1 MMLVSCSHDIIL
13 LLFRDT
19 PLHGFKT
26 CFMVHFLPLFKKET
40 LKSPICTHSK
50 GVKNKGA
57 RKKMV
62 DIILVLAIVVPI
74 LFVIYVAISSLR
86 IVRPTEKGLV
96 ERFGKYHRFVQGGIT
111 FLVPFADRIIK
122 VNVTE
127 RMTPVQRQDVI
138 TKDKVFM
145 GVDAVVFYRIKQDEL
160 SVKAS
165 QYAVASFAAQIDTLA
180 RTVLRDI
187 IGGMDMSVANTSRP
201 VINTSLKV
209 ALDEQTEKWGI
220 EIVRAEIKDLEPP
233 RELIISME
241 SVLKAD
247 NDRQAAEKT
256 AIAQA
261 TLASGQKN
269 AAIQVAEG
277 QKQAAILQADGQKI
291 ATIAI
296 AEGDA
301 QATKL
306 RNEALTTYFKDSA
319 IVFKQL
325 ETIATSLENNTKIIV
340 PEGKALSLILNE
352 QENLSKSTIIPIT
365 PPQQQ
370 KSMKQ

>member
-1 MMLVSCSHDIIL
+1 
-13 LLFRDT
+13 
-19 PLHGFKT
+19 
-26 CFMVHFLPLFKKET
+26 
-40 LKSPICTHSK
+40 
-50 GVKNKGA
+50 
-57 RKKMV
+57 MV
-62 DIILVLAIVVPI
+62 DVLLVLAIIVPLIVVVWA
-74 LFVIYVAISSLR
+74 FISSLR

-96 ERFGKYHRFVQGGIT
+96 ERLGKYHRFVEGGVT
-111 FLVPFADRIIK
+111 FLVPFIDRILR
-122 VNVTE
+122 VNITE

-145 GVDAVVFYRIKQDEL
+145 GVDAVVFYKIKPDEV

-165 QYAVASFAAQIDTLA
+165 QYNVASFAAQIDTLA

-187 IGGMDMSVANTSRP
+187 IGGMDMAIANTSRP
-201 VINTSLKV
+201 VINASLKT

-220 EIVRAEIKDLEPP
+220 EIIRAEIKDLEPP

-277 QKQAAILQADGQKI
+277 QKQAAILQAEGQKT

-319 IVFKQL
+319 ITFKQL
-325 ETIATSLENNTKIIV
+325 DTISASLQNNTKVIV
-340 PEGKALSLILNE
+340 PEGKAISLILNE
-352 QENLSKSTIIPIT
+352 QENLSKATIIPVPT
-365 PPQQQ
+365 PPQ
-370 KSMKQ
+370 KRVKQM

>member
-1 MMLVSCSHDIIL
+1 
-13 LLFRDT
+13 
-19 PLHGFKT
+19 
-26 CFMVHFLPLFKKET
+26 
-40 LKSPICTHSK
+40 
-50 GVKNKGA
+50 
-57 RKKMV
+57 MV
-62 DIILVLAIVVPI
+62 DVIEMLAIVIPLV
-74 LFVIYVAISSLR
+74 VIVYAVLSSLR
-86 IVRPTEKGLV
+86 IVRPTQKGLV

-111 FLVPFADRIIK
+111 FLVPFMDRIIR
-122 VNVTE
+122 VNITE

-138 TKDKVFM
+138 TRDKVFM
-145 GVDAVVFYRIKQDEL
+145 GVDAVVFYKVKPDEA

-165 QYAVASFAAQIDTLA
+165 QYSVNEYTAQIDTLA

-187 IGGMDMSVANTSRP
+187 IGGMDMATANTSRP
-201 VINTSLKV
+201 TINDKLKF
-209 ALDEQTEKWGI
+209 ALDEQTECWGI

-233 RELIISME
+233 RELLISME

-247 NDRQAAEKT
+247 NERQAAEKT

-277 QKQAAILQADGQKI
+277 QKQAAILQAEGQKT
-291 ATIAI
+291 ATIEI

-325 ETIATSLENNTKIIV
+325 DTIATSLQNNTKIIV
-340 PEGKALSLILNE
+340 PEGKAISLILNE
-352 QENLSKSTIIPIT
+352 QENLHKATIIPINQ
-365 PPQQQ
+365 PQQ
-370 KSMKQ
+370 KTSK

>member
-1 MMLVSCSHDIIL
+1 
-13 LLFRDT
+13 
-19 PLHGFKT
+19 
-26 CFMVHFLPLFKKET
+26 
-40 LKSPICTHSK
+40 
-50 GVKNKGA
+50 
-57 RKKMV
+57 MV
-62 DIILVLAIVVPI
+62 DPILVIAIVVPI
-74 LFVIYVAISSLR
+74 VVVLYALISSLR

-96 ERFGKYHRFVQGGIT
+96 ERLGKYHRFVEGGIT
-111 FLVPFADRIIK
+111 LLIPFVDRIIK
-122 VNVTE
+122 VNITE

-145 GVDAVVFYRIKQDEL
+145 GVDAVVFYKIRPEETQ
-160 SVKAS
+160 VKAS
-165 QYAVASFAAQIDTLA
+165 QYYVANFAAQIDTLA

-187 IGGMDMSVANTSRP
+187 IGGMDMAVANTSRP
-201 VINTSLKV
+201 VINEKLKE
-209 ALDEQTEKWGI
+209 ALDQQTEKWGI
-220 EIVRAEIKDLEPP
+220 EIIRAEIKDLEPP

-247 NDRQAAEKT
+247 NERQAAEKT

-277 QKQAAILQADGQKI
+277 QKQAAILQAEGQKT

-301 QATKL
+301 TATKL

-319 IVFKQL
+319 ITFKQL
-325 ETIATSLENNTKIIV
+325 ETITASLKDNTKIIV
-340 PEGKALSLILNE
+340 PEGKAISLILNE
-352 QENLSKSTIIPIT
+352 QENLQNGTIIPT
-365 PPQQQ
+365 PAPA
-370 KSMKQ
+370 KAVTR

>member
-1 MMLVSCSHDIIL
+1 
-13 LLFRDT
+13 
-19 PLHGFKT
+19 
-26 CFMVHFLPLFKKET
+26 
-40 LKSPICTHSK
+40 
-50 GVKNKGA
+50 
-57 RKKMV
+57 MV
-62 DIILVLAIVVPI
+62 DILLVFAIIVPLLVL
-74 LFVIYVAISSLR
+74 IYAFFSTIR

-96 ERFGKYHRFVQGGIT
+96 ERLGKYRRFVEGGVT
-111 FLVPFADRIIK
+111 FLFPFVDRIIK
-122 VNVTE
+122 VNITE

-138 TKDKVFM
+138 TRDKVFM
-145 GVDAVVFYRIKQDEL
+145 GVDAVVFYRIKPDEV

-165 QYAVASFAAQIDTLA
+165 QYNVANFAAQIDTLA

-201 VINTSLKV
+201 IINTSLKT

-233 RELIISME
+233 KELIISME

-277 QKQAAILQADGQKI
+277 QKQAAILQAEGQKT
-291 ATIAI
+291 ATIEI

-325 ETIATSLENNTKIIV
+325 DTITSSLQNNTKIIV
-340 PEGKALSLILNE
+340 PEGKAISLILNE
-352 QENLSKSTIIPIT
+352 QENLAKATIIPIAQ
-365 PPQQQ
+365 PAQQ
-370 KSMKQ
+370 KSSKQM

>member
-1 MMLVSCSHDIIL
+1 
-13 LLFRDT
+13 
-19 PLHGFKT
+19 
-26 CFMVHFLPLFKKET
+26 
-40 LKSPICTHSK
+40 
-50 GVKNKGA
+50 
-57 RKKMV
+57 MV
-62 DIILVLAIVVPI
+62 DAIQIIAIVIPLVVI
-74 LFVIYVAISSLR
+74 IYVIISSLR

-96 ERFGKYHRFVQGGIT
+96 ERLGKYHRFVQGGIT

-122 VNVTE
+122 VNTTE

-145 GVDAVVFYRIKQDEL
+145 GVDAVVFYKIKPDEI

-165 QYAVASFAAQIDTLA
+165 QYNVASFAAQIDTLA

-187 IGGMDMSVANTSRP
+187 IGGMDMTIANTSRP
-201 VINTSLKV
+201 VINTSLKT

-220 EIVRAEIKDLEPP
+220 EIIRAEIKDLEPP
-233 RELIISME
+233 KELIISME

-261 TLASGQKN
+261 TLASGEKN

-277 QKQAAILQADGQKI
+277 QKQATILQAEGQKT

-319 IVFKQL
+319 VVFKQL
-325 ETIATSLENNTKIIV
+325 ETIATALQNNTKIIV
-340 PEGKALSLILNE
+340 PEGKAISLILNE
-352 QENLSKSTIIPIT
+352 QENLSKATIIPVT
-365 PPQQQ
+365 QPQQQ
-370 KSMKQ
+370 KNSKQM

>member
-1 MMLVSCSHDIIL
+1 
-13 LLFRDT
+13 
-19 PLHGFKT
+19 
-26 CFMVHFLPLFKKET
+26 
-40 LKSPICTHSK
+40 
-50 GVKNKGA
+50 
-57 RKKMV
+57 MV
-62 DIILVLAIVVPI
+62 DPTVALAIVVPI
-74 LFVIYVAISSLR
+74 VVIVVLFLMTIR

-96 ERFGKYHRFVQGGIT
+96 ERLGKYHRFVEGGVT
-111 FLVPFADRIIK
+111 FLFPLLDRIIR

-145 GVDAVVFYRIKQDEL
+145 GVDAVVFYRIKADEV

-201 VINTSLKV
+201 VINTSLKT

-261 TLASGQKN
+261 TLASGEKN
-269 AAIQVAEG
+269 AAIQRAEG
-277 QKQAAILQADGQKI
+277 MKQAAILQAEGQKT

-306 RNEALTTYFKDSA
+306 RNEAITTYFKDSA
-319 IVFKQL
+319 VVFKQL
-325 ETIATSLENNTKIIV
+325 ETIATSLQNNSKIIV
-340 PEGKALSLILNE
+340 PEGKAISLILNE
-352 QENLSKSTIIPIT
+352 QENLAKATFIPIPP
-365 PPQQQ
+365 PPQKRQ
-370 KSMKQ
+370 

>member
-1 MMLVSCSHDIIL
+1 VSEALEVI
-13 LLFRDT
+13 
-19 PLHGFKT
+19 
-26 CFMVHFLPLFKKET
+26 
-40 LKSPICTHSK
+40 
-50 GVKNKGA
+50 
-57 RKKMV
+57 
-62 DIILVLAIVVPI
+62 AIVIP
-74 LFVIYVAISSLR
+74 LVIIIYALLYSLR

-111 FLVPFADRIIK
+111 FLVPFVDRLIK
-122 VNVTE
+122 VNITE

-145 GVDAVVFYRIKQDEL
+145 GVDAVVFYKIKPDEI

-165 QYAVASFAAQIDTLA
+165 QYNVANFSEQIDTLA

-187 IGGMDMSVANTSRP
+187 IGSMDMAIANTSRP
-201 VINTSLKV
+201 IINASLKT

-233 RELIISME
+233 KDLIISME

-247 NDRQAAEKT
+247 NERQAAEKT

-277 QKQAAILQADGQKI
+277 QKQAAILQAEGQKT
-291 ATIAI
+291 ATVTI

-306 RNEALTTYFKDSA
+306 RNEAITTYFKDNA
-319 IVFKQL
+319 VVFKQL
-325 ETIATSLENNTKIIV
+325 DTIATALQNNTKIIV

-352 QENLSKSTIIPIT
+352 QENLSKATIIPVT
-365 PPQQQ
+365 LQQQ
-370 KSMKQ
+370 KNSKQM

>member
-1 MMLVSCSHDIIL
+1 
-13 LLFRDT
+13 
-19 PLHGFKT
+19 
-26 CFMVHFLPLFKKET
+26 MVNPIEIAAIVLPL
-40 LKSPICTHSK
+40 LVI
-50 GVKNKGA
+50 VY
-57 RKKMV
+57 
-62 DIILVLAIVVPI
+62 IIV
-74 LFVIYVAISSLR
+74 SSLR

-96 ERFGKYHRFVQGGIT
+96 ERFGKYHRFVEGGIT
-111 FLVPFADRIIK
+111 LLVPIADRIYK
-122 VNVTE
+122 VNITE

-145 GVDAVVFYRIKQDEL
+145 GVDAVVFYKIKPDEI

-165 QYAVASFAAQIDTLA
+165 QYNVANFAAQIDTLA

-187 IGGMDMSVANTSRP
+187 IGGMDMAIANTSRP
-201 VINTSLKV
+201 IINSSLKQ

-220 EIVRAEIKDLEPP
+220 EIIRAEIKDLEPP

-277 QKQAAILQADGQKI
+277 SKQAAILQAEGQKT

-325 ETIATSLENNTKIIV
+325 DTIASALQNNTKIIV
-340 PEGKALSLILNE
+340 PEGKAISLILNE
-352 QENLSKSTIIPIT
+352 QENLNKATIIPIT
-365 PPQQQ
+365 TQQQ
-370 KSMKQ
+370 KNTKQT

>member
-1 MMLVSCSHDIIL
+1 M
-13 LLFRDT
+13 
-19 PLHGFKT
+19 
-26 CFMVHFLPLFKKET
+26 
-40 LKSPICTHSK
+40 
-50 GVKNKGA
+50 
-57 RKKMV
+57 MV
-62 DIILVLAIVVPI
+62 DIIEIAAIVIPLIFI
-74 LFVIYVAISSLR
+74 LYVVVSSLR

-96 ERFGKYHRFVQGGIT
+96 ERLGKYQRFVEGGVT
-111 FLVPFADRIIK
+111 LLVPFIDRIIK

-138 TKDKVFM
+138 TRDKVFM
-145 GVDAVVFYRIKQDEL
+145 GVDAVVFYRIKPDET

-165 QYAVASFAAQIDTLA
+165 QYNVANFSAQIDTLA

-187 IGGMDMSVANTSRP
+187 IGGMDMTIANTSRP
-201 VINTSLKV
+201 VINSSLKT

-233 RELIISME
+233 KELIISME

-277 QKQAAILQADGQKI
+277 QKQAAILQAEGQKT
-291 ATIAI
+291 ATIEI

-319 IVFKQL
+319 VVFKQL
-325 ETIATSLENNTKIIV
+325 ETIATSLQNNSKIIV
-340 PEGKALSLILNE
+340 PEGKAISLILNE
-352 QENLSKSTIIPIT
+352 QENLSKATIIPVNQ
-365 PPQQQ
+365 QQQ
-370 KSMKQ
+370 KNSK

>member
-1 MMLVSCSHDIIL
+1 M
-13 LLFRDT
+13 
-19 PLHGFKT
+19 
-26 CFMVHFLPLFKKET
+26 
-40 LKSPICTHSK
+40 
-50 GVKNKGA
+50 A
-57 RKKMV
+57 
-62 DIILVLAIVVPI
+62 
-74 LFVIYVAISSLR
+74 VIAYAFISALR

-96 ERFGKYHRFVQGGIT
+96 ERLGKYHRFVQGGIT
-111 FLVPFADRIIK
+111 FLVPFVDRILK
-122 VNVTE
+122 VNITE

-145 GVDAVVFYRIKQDEL
+145 GVDAVVFYKIKPDET

-165 QYAVASFAAQIDTLA
+165 QYNVANFAAQIDTLA

-187 IGGMDMSVANTSRP
+187 IGGMDMAIANTSRP
-201 VINTSLKV
+201 IINASLKT

-220 EIVRAEIKDLEPP
+220 EIIRAEIKDLEPP

-261 TLASGQKN
+261 TLASGEKN
-269 AAIQVAEG
+269 AAIQRAEG
-277 QKQAAILQADGQKI
+277 QKQAAILLAEGQKS
-291 ATIAI
+291 ATVAI

-319 IVFKQL
+319 VVFKQL
-325 ETIATSLENNTKIIV
+325 DTIATSLQNNTKVIV
-340 PEGKALSLILNE
+340 PEGKAISLILNE
-352 QENLSKSTIIPIT
+352 QENLNKAMIIPIGQ
-365 PPQQQ
+365 PQQKNSQ
-370 KSMKQ
+370 

>member
-1 MMLVSCSHDIIL
+1 MVDPLIIL
-13 LLFRDT
+13 
-19 PLHGFKT
+19 
-26 CFMVHFLPLFKKET
+26 
-40 LKSPICTHSK
+40 
-50 GVKNKGA
+50 A
-57 RKKMV
+57 
-62 DIILVLAIVVPI
+62 IIVPI
-74 LFVIYVAISSLR
+74 AVLVYLFISTIR

-96 ERFGKYHRFVQGGIT
+96 ERLGKYHRFVEGGVTLLFPI
-111 FLVPFADRIIK
+111 LDRIIR
-122 VNVTE
+122 VNITE

-145 GVDAVVFYRIKQDEL
+145 GVDAVVFYKIKTDEA

-165 QYAVASFAAQIDTLA
+165 QYYVANFAAQIDTLA

-187 IGGMDMSVANTSRP
+187 IGGMDMAVANTSRP
-201 VINTSLKV
+201 IINEKLKE
-209 ALDEQTEKWGI
+209 ALDLQTEKWGI
-220 EIVRAEIKDLEPP
+220 EIIRAEIKDLEPP

-247 NDRQAAEKT
+247 NERQAAEKT

-277 QKQAAILQADGQKI
+277 QKQAAILQAEGQKT

-319 IVFKQL
+319 ITFKQL
-325 ETIATSLENNTKIIV
+325 DTITSSLQNNTKIIV
-340 PEGKALSLILNE
+340 PEGKAISLILNE
-352 QENLSKSTIIPIT
+352 QENLSKASVIPI
-365 PPQQQ
+365 QQPVQ
-370 KSMKQ
+370 AKVSK

>member
-1 MMLVSCSHDIIL
+1 MADIIEIIAIAIPLIVIVWAIL
-13 LLFRDT
+13 L
-19 PLHGFKT
+19 
-26 CFMVHFLPLFKKET
+26 
-40 LKSPICTHSK
+40 
-50 GVKNKGA
+50 
-57 RKKMV
+57 
-62 DIILVLAIVVPI
+62 
-74 LFVIYVAISSLR
+74 SLR

-96 ERFGKYHRFVQGGIT
+96 ERFGKYHRFVEGGIT
-111 FLVPFADRIIK
+111 FLVPFADKIIR

-145 GVDAVVFYRIKQDEL
+145 GVDAVVFYRIKSDEI

-165 QYAVASFAAQIDTLA
+165 QYAVASFTTQIDTLA

-187 IGGMDMSVANTSRP
+187 IGGMDMAIANTSRP
-201 VINTSLKV
+201 VINASLKT
-209 ALDEQTEKWGI
+209 ALDEQTERWGI

-247 NDRQAAEKT
+247 NERQAAEKT
-256 AIAQA
+256 AIAEA
-261 TLASGQKN
+261 TLASGEKN
-269 AAIQVAEG
+269 AAIQRAEG
-277 QKQAAILQADGQKI
+277 NKQAAILQAEGQKT

-301 QATKL
+301 QATRL

-325 ETIATSLENNTKIIV
+325 DTISASLQNNTKIIV
-340 PEGKALSLILNE
+340 PEGKAISLILNE
-352 QENLSKSTIIPIT
+352 QENLSRATIIPVAQ
-365 PPQQQ
+365 PAQQQ
-370 KSMKQ
+370 KSSKQM

>member
-1 MMLVSCSHDIIL
+1 
-13 LLFRDT
+13 
-19 PLHGFKT
+19 
-26 CFMVHFLPLFKKET
+26 
-40 LKSPICTHSK
+40 
-50 GVKNKGA
+50 
-57 RKKMV
+57 MV
-62 DIILVLAIVVPI
+62 DILLVFAIIVPLLVL
-74 LFVIYVAISSLR
+74 IYAFFSTIR

-96 ERFGKYHRFVQGGIT
+96 ERLGKYRRFVEGGVT
-111 FLVPFADRIIK
+111 FLFPFVDRIIK
-122 VNVTE
+122 VNITE

-138 TKDKVFM
+138 TRDKVFM
-145 GVDAVVFYRIKQDEL
+145 GVDAVVFYRIKPDEV

-165 QYAVASFAAQIDTLA
+165 QYNVANFAAQIDTLA

-201 VINTSLKV
+201 IINTSLKT

-233 RELIISME
+233 KELIISME

-277 QKQAAILQADGQKI
+277 QKQAAILQAEGQKT
-291 ATIAI
+291 ATIEI

-325 ETIATSLENNTKIIV
+325 DTITSSLQNNTKIIV
-340 PEGKALSLILNE
+340 PEGKAISLILNE
-352 QENLSKSTIIPIT
+352 QENLAKATIIPIA
-365 PPQQQ
+365 PPAQQ
-370 KSMKQ
+370 KSSKQM

>member
-1 MMLVSCSHDIIL
+1 MLCIE
-13 LLFRDT
+13 RNRY
-19 PLHGFKT
+19 
-26 CFMVHFLPLFKKET
+26 KE
-40 LKSPICTHSK
+40 S
-50 GVKNKGA
+50 G
-57 RKKMV
+57 KMV
-62 DIILVLAIVVPI
+62 DIILILAIIVPLVVI
-74 LFVIYVAISSLR
+74 LYALISSLR

-96 ERFGKYHRFVQGGIT
+96 ERFGKYHRFVEGGIT
-111 FLVPFADRIIK
+111 LLVPFVDRIIK

-145 GVDAVVFYRIKQDEL
+145 GVDAVVFYRIKQDEP

-165 QYAVASFAAQIDTLA
+165 QYAVASFASQIDTLA

-187 IGGMDMSVANTSRP
+187 IGGMDMAIANTSRP
-201 VINTSLKV
+201 IINASLKN

-233 RELIISME
+233 RELIVSME

-247 NDRQAAEKT
+247 NERQAAEKT

-277 QKQAAILQADGQKI
+277 QKQAAILSSEGQKI
-291 ATIAI
+291 ATIQI

-319 IVFKQL
+319 ITFKQL
-325 ETIATSLENNTKIIV
+325 DTISASLQNNTKIIV
-340 PEGKALSLILNE
+340 PEGKAISLILNE
-352 QENLSKSTIIPIT
+352 LDHLSKATILPIP
-365 PPQQQ
+365 PPPTQ
-370 KSMKQ
+370 KSTRQM

>member
-1 MMLVSCSHDIIL
+1 MQI
-13 LLFRDT
+13 
-19 PLHGFKT
+19 
-26 CFMVHFLPLFKKET
+26 
-40 LKSPICTHSK
+40 LKSPHLALTKRGKLK
-50 GVKNKGA
+50 GSVS
-57 RKKMV
+57 MV
-62 DIILVLAIVVPI
+62 DPILILAIVVPLVVLLY
-74 LFVIYVAISSLR
+74 LFFSTVR

-96 ERFGKYHRFVQGGIT
+96 ERLGKYHRFVEGGVT
-111 FLVPFADRIIK
+111 FLFPVIDRIIR
-122 VNVTE
+122 VNITE

-145 GVDAVVFYRIKQDEL
+145 GVDAVVFYKIKTDEI

-165 QYAVASFAAQIDTLA
+165 QYNVAVFAAQIDTLA

-187 IGGMDMSVANTSRP
+187 IGGMDMAIANTSRP
-201 VINTSLKV
+201 VINANLKV

-220 EIVRAEIKDLEPP
+220 EIIRAEIKDLEPP

-277 QKQAAILQADGQKI
+277 QKQAAILQAEGQKT

-301 QATKL
+301 QATRL

-319 IVFKQL
+319 ITFKQL
-325 ETIATSLENNTKIIV
+325 DTISSALANNTKIIV

-352 QENLSKSTIIPIT
+352 QENLTKGTIIPI
-365 PPQQQ
+365 PQA
-370 KSMKQ
+370 KAVTK

>member
-1 MMLVSCSHDIIL
+1 
-13 LLFRDT
+13 
-19 PLHGFKT
+19 
-26 CFMVHFLPLFKKET
+26 
-40 LKSPICTHSK
+40 
-50 GVKNKGA
+50 
-57 RKKMV
+57 MV
-62 DIILVLAIVVPI
+62 DPITILAIIIPLAVI
-74 LFVIYVAISSLR
+74 LYAFISALR

-96 ERFGKYHRFVQGGIT
+96 ERFGKYHRFVEGGIT
-111 FLVPFADRIIK
+111 LLVPFVDRIIK

-145 GVDAVVFYRIKQDEL
+145 GVDAVVFYRIKQDEI

-165 QYAVASFAAQIDTLA
+165 QYNVASFAAQIDTLA

-201 VINTSLKV
+201 VINRTLKE

-277 QKQAAILQADGQKI
+277 QKQAAILQAEGQKT
-291 ATIAI
+291 ATIEI

-340 PEGKALSLILNE
+340 PEGKAISLILNE
-352 QENLSKSTIIPIT
+352 QENLNKAT
-365 PPQQQ
+365 
-370 KSMKQ
+370 